1 MATKYRQERMDQ
13 SNSNTSYQSK
23 STTGQFFEEV
33 SKRGQDLRKQWTEA
47 KPFEAGGPEEAVKRG
62 VRPITE
68 IKMSKRFLGFC
79 LSFLSLSFGSYIL
92 VDWSYD
98 PEEANVYLK
107 KLKEERR
114 AKQEEGLK

>member
-1 MATKYRQERMDQ
+1 
-13 SNSNTSYQSK
+13 
-23 STTGQFFEEV
+23 
-33 SKRGQDLRKQWTEA
+33 
-47 KPFEAGGPEEAVKRG
+47 
-62 VRPITE
+62 
-68 IKMSKRFLGFC
+68 MSKRFLGFC

>member
-62 VRPITE
+62 VRPITV
-68 IKMSKRFLGFC
+68 SLRFLK
-79 LSFLSLSFGSYIL
+79 SIKDDPASFG
-92 VDWSYD
+92 
-98 PEEANVYLK
+98 
-107 KLKEERR
+107 
-114 AKQEEGLK
+114 